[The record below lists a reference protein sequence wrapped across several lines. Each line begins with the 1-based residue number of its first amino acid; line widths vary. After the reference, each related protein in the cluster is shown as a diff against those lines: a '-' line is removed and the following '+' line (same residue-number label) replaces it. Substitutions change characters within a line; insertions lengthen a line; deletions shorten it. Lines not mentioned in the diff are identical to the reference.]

1 MLYHKYNSPRN
12 YYPVYFVFNR
22 MNWVVVLNC
31 LGEWPSILIFVSRN
45 SAVRLTKPPQQ
56 NRSKTCNNCVSSDPT
71 LSIIHGAVKAYAG
84 AIHRNWSVWGT
95 YSLLSADMIPSEWVQ
110 FNSIIFTG
118 YYIISILTPPLPPHI
133 YSNEKVKQGS
143 DHVSLPVKIITF
155 ASVASCLQI
164 ELTVIM
170 NVMLSEWR

>member
-31 LGEWPSILIFVSRN
+31 LGEWPSPILIFVSRN
-45 SAVRLTKPPQQ
+45 SAVRLTKPPLQTFTEKNWDLTRPCRLYTAQ
-56 NRSKTCNNCVSSDPT
+56 YKQVQYSETECVGKLFPPP
-71 LSIIHGAVKAYAG
+71 
-84 AIHRNWSVWGT
+84 
-95 YSLLSADMIPSEWVQ
+95 SADMIPSEWVQ

-143 DHVSLPVKIITF
+143 SSTAILREVLWVSSRTL
-155 ASVASCLQI
+155 
-164 ELTVIM
+164 LTGC
-170 NVMLSEWR
+170 NQYLRS